1 MNILCFSVNLT
12 TFLSVH
18 SQNEQETH
26 PHPNPQK
33 KLRCITIIYSFPS
46 PHTQDPQLCA
56 KFSEQ
61 VINFY
66 LLSHRRTSRNSVS
79 AQSMICHAD
88 MLKVNE
94 KLRTIM

>member
-1 MNILCFSVNLT
+1 MFFCKSDDIS
-12 TFLSVH
+12 LSVR
-18 SQNEQETH
+18 SQDEQETH

-33 KLRCITIIYSFPS
+33 KLRRITIIYSFPS

-61 VINFY
+61 VINFFY
-66 LLSHRRTSRNSVS
+66 LLSHGETLS

-94 KLRTIM
+94 KLRTVM